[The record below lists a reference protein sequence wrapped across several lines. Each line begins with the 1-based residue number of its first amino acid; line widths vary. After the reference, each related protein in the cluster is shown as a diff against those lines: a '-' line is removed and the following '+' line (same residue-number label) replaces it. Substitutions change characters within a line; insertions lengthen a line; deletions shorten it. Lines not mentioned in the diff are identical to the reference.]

1 MLMIDI
7 DRFKAL
13 NDRHGHLVGDDV
25 LRAVAGAIAAA
36 VREDDVPARYGG
48 EEFAVLL
55 RNPTREVAMD
65 VGERVREAVGRLD
78 FARIGVA
85 SVSVSV
91 GAAVADDADEPI
103 AAIVAEAD
111 RALYLAKRR
120 GRDQVVAA

>member
-1 MLMIDI
+1 MIDI

-13 NDRHGHLVGDDV
+13 NDEHGHLVGDDV

-55 RNPTREVAMD
+55 RNPTLDVAVD

-78 FARIGVA
+78 LERLGVRA
-85 SVSVSV
+85 VSVSV
-91 GAAVADDADEPI
+91 GAAVADDGDQPI
-103 AAIVAEAD
+103 AAVVSEAD

-120 GRDQVVAA
+120 GRNRVVAA